1 MDVYRDE
8 RFFVCPNQFTIAY
21 PIQLKSKKYYRRVNM
36 CRTISF
42 KVSSGMDSAVRVL
55 TTLRR
60 KQFDVKE
67 FSMVSLNENTFFRV
81 TLEDE
86 QRNGFDRAILQMQKL
101 VDVYDVVEA

>member
-1 MDVYRDE
+1 
-8 RFFVCPNQFTIAY
+8 
-21 PIQLKSKKYYRRVNM
+21 M
-36 CRTISF
+36 CRTVSF

-67 FSMVSLNENTFFRV
+67 FSMVTIDSSNSEFKV

-86 QRNGFDRAILQMQKL
+86 NKNGLDKAILQMNKL
-101 VDVYDVVEA
+101 VDVYDIAEV

>member
-1 MDVYRDE
+1 
-8 RFFVCPNQFTIAY
+8 
-21 PIQLKSKKYYRRVNM
+21 M

-42 KVSSGMDSAVRVL
+42 KVSMGMDSALRVL

-67 FSMVSLNENTFFRV
+67 FSMSALDENISVFKV

-86 QRNGFDRAILQMQKL
+86 KRNSIERAILQMQKL
-101 VDVYDVVEA
+101 VDVYDVSEHV

>member
-1 MDVYRDE
+1 
-8 RFFVCPNQFTIAY
+8 
-21 PIQLKSKKYYRRVNM
+21 M

-86 QRNGFDRAILQMQKL
+86 QRNSFDRAILQMRKL
-101 VDVYDVVEA
+101 VDVYDVVAEA

>member
-1 MDVYRDE
+1 M
-8 RFFVCPNQFTIAY
+8 
-21 PIQLKSKKYYRRVNM
+21 S
-36 CRTISF
+36 RTVSF

-67 FSMVSLNENTFFRV
+67 FSMKEIDETRSEFKV

-86 QRNGFDRAILQMQKL
+86 KKLGLERAILQMQKL
-101 VDVYDVVEA
+101 VDVYDVVEVQ

>member
-1 MDVYRDE
+1 
-8 RFFVCPNQFTIAY
+8 
-21 PIQLKSKKYYRRVNM
+21 M

-60 KQFDVKE
+60 KQFDVKG
-67 FSMVSLNENTFFRV
+67 FSMVPLDADSSEFKV

-86 QRNGFDRAILQMQKL
+86 KKQSFERAILQMKKF
-101 VDVYDVVEA
+101 VDVYDVAEAYNN

>member
-1 MDVYRDE
+1 
-8 RFFVCPNQFTIAY
+8 
-21 PIQLKSKKYYRRVNM
+21 M

-42 KVSSGMDSAVRVL
+42 KVSKGMDSAVRVL

-67 FSMVSLNENTFFRV
+67 FSMSSLDEKNSVFRV

-86 QRNGFDRAILQMQKL
+86 KINSFERAVLQMQKL
-101 VDVYDVVEA
+101 VDVYDVSEYV

>member
-1 MDVYRDE
+1 
-8 RFFVCPNQFTIAY
+8 
-21 PIQLKSKKYYRRVNM
+21 M
-36 CRTISF
+36 CRTVSF

-67 FSMVSLNENTFFRV
+67 FTMKETETGQSELKV

-86 QRNGFDRAILQMQKL
+86 KKLGLDRAILQMRKL
-101 VDVYDVVEA
+101 VDVYDVTEVQAG

>member
-1 MDVYRDE
+1 
-8 RFFVCPNQFTIAY
+8 
-21 PIQLKSKKYYRRVNM
+21 M

-42 KVSSGMDSAVRVL
+42 KVLNGMDSAVRVL

-67 FSMVSLNENTFFRV
+67 FSMSSLDANNSLFKV

-86 QRNGFDRAILQMQKL
+86 KRNSFDRAVLQMQKL
-101 VDVYDVVEA
+101 VDVYDVSEA

>member
-1 MDVYRDE
+1 
-8 RFFVCPNQFTIAY
+8 
-21 PIQLKSKKYYRRVNM
+21 M

-42 KVSSGMDSAVRVL
+42 KVSKGMDSAVRVL

-67 FSMVSLNENTFFRV
+67 FSMSSLDEKNSVFRV

-86 QRNGFDRAILQMQKL
+86 KMNSFERAVLQMQKL
-101 VDVYDVVEA
+101 VDVYDVSEYV

>member
-1 MDVYRDE
+1 
-8 RFFVCPNQFTIAY
+8 
-21 PIQLKSKKYYRRVNM
+21 M

-86 QRNGFDRAILQMQKL
+86 QRNGFDKAILQMQKL
-101 VDVYDVVEA
+101 VDVYDVVET

>member
-1 MDVYRDE
+1 M
-8 RFFVCPNQFTIAY
+8 
-21 PIQLKSKKYYRRVNM
+21 S
-36 CRTISF
+36 RTVSF

-67 FSMVSLNENTFFRV
+67 FSMKEIDSSRSELKV

-86 QRNGFDRAILQMQKL
+86 KKLDLDRAILQMQKL
-101 VDVYDVVEA
+101 VDVYDLTEVQ